1 MRRVL
6 PAFFV
11 SLAGGITQGKKMQN
25 MSRLFPYISAMVV
38 IVVASNI
45 LVQTQVQYFG
55 LQDVLTWGALT
66 YPIAFLVNDITNRH
80 LGSAAAR
87 KVILVGFIIAVALS
101 IYFATPRI
109 AIASGTAF
117 LIAHLIDAGIFDRLR
132 ESSWWKAPF
141 ISTLIGSAVDTVIF
155 FGLAFAPIFAGVD
168 VFFGT
173 EDGSLGF
180 PASIFGVAMPLWAS
194 LLIGDF
200 IIKVGVGLVALV
212 PYGGFLKLSA
222 ARA

>member
-1 MRRVL
+1 
-6 PAFFV
+6 
-11 SLAGGITQGKKMQN
+11 MQN
-25 MSRLFPYISAMVV
+25 ISRLSPYILAMVV

-87 KVILVGFIIAVALS
+87 KVVIVGFILAVILS
-101 IYFATPRI
+101 IIFATPRI
-109 AIASGTAF
+109 AIASGSAF
-117 LIAHLIDAGIFDRLR
+117 LVAHLIDIGIFDRLR

-141 ISTLIGSAVDTVIF
+141 ISTVIGSAVDTIIF
-155 FGLAFAPIFAGVD
+155 FGLAFAPMFAGID
-168 VFFGT
+168 GFFGS

-180 PASIFGVAMPLWAS
+180 PAGIFGIAMPLWAS
-194 LLIGDF
+194 LLLGDF
-200 IIKVGVGLVALV
+200 IIKICVGLFALI
-212 PYGGFLKLSA
+212 PYGGFLKMTQA
-222 ARA
+222 KA

>member
-1 MRRVL
+1 
-6 PAFFV
+6 
-11 SLAGGITQGKKMQN
+11 MQN
-25 MSRLFPYISAMVV
+25 TAKLFPYILAMVV

-66 YPIAFLVNDITNRH
+66 YPIAFLVNDLTNRH

-87 KVILVGFIIAVALS
+87 KVVIIGFIIAVFFS
-101 IYFATPRI
+101 IYLATPRI
-109 AIASGTAF
+109 AIASGSAF
-117 LIAHLIDAGIFDRLR
+117 LVAHLIDVGIFDKLR

-141 ISTLIGSAVDTVIF
+141 ISTIIGSAVDTVMF
-155 FGLAFAPIFAGVD
+155 FSLAFAPMFAGID
-168 VFFGT
+168 TAFGF

-180 PASIFGVAMPLWAS
+180 PAGIFGVAMPLWAS
-194 LLIGDF
+194 LLFGDF
-200 IIKVGVGLVALV
+200 IIKVCVGLFALI
-212 PYGGFLKLSA
+212 PYGGFLKMSQ

>member
-1 MRRVL
+1 MHNISKLV
-6 PAFFV
+6 
-11 SLAGGITQGKKMQN
+11 
-25 MSRLFPYISAMVV
+25 PYIFAMVI

-55 LQDVLTWGALT
+55 MQDVLTWGALT

-87 KVILVGFIIAVALS
+87 KVVIVGFILAVILS

-117 LIAHLIDAGIFDRLR
+117 LVAHMIDVGIFDKLR

-141 ISTLIGSAVDTVIF
+141 ISTIVGSAVDTVLF
-155 FGLAFAPIFAGVD
+155 FALAFAPIFAGVD
-168 VFFGT
+168 TFFGT
-173 EDGSLGF
+173 QDGSLGF
-180 PASIFGVAMPLWAS
+180 PAAIFGVAMPLWAS

-200 IIKVGVGLVALV
+200 IVKICVGLFALI
-212 PYGGFLKLSA
+212 PYGGFLKMTQS
-222 ARA
+222 RA

>member
-1 MRRVL
+1 MHNISKLV
-6 PAFFV
+6 
-11 SLAGGITQGKKMQN
+11 
-25 MSRLFPYISAMVV
+25 PYIFAMVI

-55 LQDVLTWGALT
+55 MQDVLTWGALT

-87 KVILVGFIIAVALS
+87 KVVIVGFILAVILS

-117 LIAHLIDAGIFDRLR
+117 LVAHMIDVGIFDKLR

-141 ISTLIGSAVDTVIF
+141 ISTIVGSAVDTVLF
-155 FGLAFAPIFAGVD
+155 FALAFAPIFAGVD
-168 VFFGT
+168 AVFGT
-173 EDGSLGF
+173 QDGSLGF
-180 PASIFGVAMPLWAS
+180 PAAIFGVAMPLWAS

-200 IIKVGVGLVALV
+200 IVKICVGLFALI
-212 PYGGFLKLSA
+212 PYGGFLKMTQS
-222 ARA
+222 RA